1 MKKTLAIVL
10 AAFMVFAIV
19 ACGSNAPANNTPANN
34 TPANNPPANNTPAN
48 NTPANNAPVNN
59 APWNPDNIGN
69 HRFVMAHGL
78 AETSMTGQQYHQFA
92 VAVDELSGGKMRVD
106 ERIGGTLVSDTE
118 SLDALLN
125 GSIDFSHGFGPN
137 YSGMMTDISPLT
149 VAGYYGGD
157 YESWRG
163 FVDESR
169 ELLDSIY
176 MENGIKYLGALAQG
190 RSLIINIKHPVR
202 VPSDVAGMTF
212 RASGTWISKAV
223 QAWGGA
229 ATTVSLADLPDAF
242 SKGAVEGTATGLN
255 VIVPFKLYEVCRY
268 VTVAGWT
275 ETWGALVMA
284 GSRWNSLNADEQALL
299 LEAAKIFEDRCYD
312 MSLDFMES
320 YLKEIEDYGGCEI
333 YVLSDSERQ
342 AFVKLSHT
350 VYAEMEAELGP
361 KGLELASMLKATVS

>member
-1 MKKTLAIVL
+1 MKKAISIIL
-10 AAFMVFAIV
+10 AALMVLTFT
-19 ACGSNAPANNTPANN
+19 ACNDTSN
-34 TPANNPPANNTPAN
+34 
-48 NTPANNAPVNN
+48 NNAPENN
-59 APWNPDNIGN
+59 VQSNNPGNNTQNNNLPWNPDNIGN
-69 HRFVMAHGL
+69 HTFMMAHGL
-78 AETSMTGQQYHQFA
+78 AETSMTGQQYNQFA
-92 VAVDELSGGKMRVD
+92 LAVEELSGGKMRVNQ
-106 ERIGGTLVSDTE
+106 RIGGTLVSDTE

-125 GSIDFSHGFGPN
+125 GTIDFSHGFGPN
-137 YSGMMTDISPLT
+137 YSGMMTDLSPLT

-169 ELLDSIY
+169 GLLDSIY

-242 SKGAVEGTATGLN
+242 SKGAVEGTSTGLN

-275 ETWGALVMA
+275 ETWGALVMS
-284 GSRWNSLNADEQALL
+284 GTRWNSLNADEQALL
-299 LEAAKIFEDRCYD
+299 TEAGKVFEQRSYD
-312 MSLDFMES
+312 MSLEFMES
-320 YLKEIEDYGGCEI
+320 YLQEIIDYGRCDVI
-333 YVLSDSERQ
+333 ILTDAERQ
-342 AFVKLSHT
+342 AFVSLSHT

-361 KGLELASMLKATVS
+361 KGLELAAMLKATVS